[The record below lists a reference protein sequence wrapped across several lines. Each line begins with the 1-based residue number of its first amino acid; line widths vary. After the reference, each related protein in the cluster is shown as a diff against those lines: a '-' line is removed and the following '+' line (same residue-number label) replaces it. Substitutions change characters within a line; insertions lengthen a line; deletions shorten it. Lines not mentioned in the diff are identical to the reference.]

1 MTQKAKINGNVGEGC
16 GASFTEGLGFN
27 IFYIILDMRN
37 KVLVLLVVVL
47 CLWLTLQGRPAK
59 NKQQRPAEDDSDE
72 QPAKAVPKQQQ
83 SSKKKNADANKNGR
97 K

>member
-1 MTQKAKINGNVGEGC
+1 
-16 GASFTEGLGFN
+16 
-27 IFYIILDMRN
+27 MRN

-47 CLWLTLQGRPAK
+47 CLWLTLQGRAAK

-83 SSKKKNADANKNGR
+83 SSKKKNADANKKWQEIAKGARRKGEQAESRRGEGGR
-97 K
+97 AKN

>member
-1 MTQKAKINGNVGEGC
+1 MTQKAKINEVVVEDVGQVLLK
-16 GASFTEGLGFN
+16 GLGFN

-83 SSKKKNADANKNGR
+83 SSKKKNADANKIGR